1 MKVGIST
8 CLLGENV
15 RYDGTHKLDRY
26 LRDVVGKYIEW
37 VGVCPEV
44 ECGLPVP
51 REAMRLVGN
60 PERPILTT
68 IRTHRDLTEQMESW
82 ARGRLDQLAQLR
94 LCGFVFKT
102 KSPSSGLSGVKVYT
116 EEGMPSRKGSGIFA
130 RMFVERF
137 PLLPVTDEGRLHDPD
152 LRENF
157 IENVFT
163 YARWQEYVE
172 TDGSKEGLVK
182 FHTRHKL
189 LVMAHD
195 PGRLKELGLMV
206 AGMKGMLLPELHD
219 KYFALLMDILK
230 KPATVPRNVNVL
242 QHTAGYFKRDLP
254 SWERTELARRI
265 EEYQNGYVPLIVP
278 LVLVEHYVRKLGISY
293 LADQYYLTP
302 HPAELALRNHV

>member
-1 MKVGIST
+1 M

-26 LRDVVGKYIEW
+26 LRDVLGKYVEW
-37 VGVCPEV
+37 IGVCPEV

-51 REAMRLVGN
+51 REAMRLIGD
-60 PERPILTT
+60 PTRPVLTT
-68 IRTHRDLTEQMESW
+68 VRTHRDLTEQMELW
-82 ARGRLDQLAQLR
+82 ARRRLDQLAGER

-116 EEGMPSRKGSGIFA
+116 EQGMPSRKGSGVFA

-137 PLLPVTDEGRLHDPD
+137 PFVPVTDEGRLHDPD

-163 YARWQEYVE
+163 YSRWLDYIEK
-172 TDGSKEGLVK
+172 DGSKEGLIK
-182 FHTRHKL
+182 FHTKHKL
-189 LVMAHD
+189 LIMAHD
-195 PGRLKELGLMV
+195 PGQLKELGLMV
-206 AGMKGMLLPELHD
+206 SGMKDLPPGELNHA
-219 KYFALLMDILK
+219 YFALLMDILK
-230 KPATVPRNVNVL
+230 SPVTVPRSVNAL
-242 QHTAGYFKRDLP
+242 QHAAGYFKRDLP
-254 SWERTELARRI
+254 SWERSELARRI
-265 EEYQNGYVPLIVP
+265 EEYQHGYVPLIVP
-278 LVLVEHYVRKLGISY
+278 LILIEHYVRKLDVSY